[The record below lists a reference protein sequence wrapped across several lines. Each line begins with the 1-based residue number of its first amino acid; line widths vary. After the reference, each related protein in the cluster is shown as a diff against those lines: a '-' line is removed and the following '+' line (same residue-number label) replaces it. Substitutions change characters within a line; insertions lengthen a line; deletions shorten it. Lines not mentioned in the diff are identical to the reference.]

1 MIDMARTVRLG
12 DRSGTLAQRSDA
24 YDLAMS
30 PVTTCRICGREI
42 DVRHE
47 LGWATVHVRE
57 VVRLSPI
64 EFVPQEFLVHVE
76 CAETRPILQHEST

>member
-1 MIDMARTVRLG
+1 MLLG
-12 DRSGTLAQRSDA
+12 NPLRGHSSTLAQPTDT
-24 YDLAMS
+24 YDLTMS

-57 VVRLSPI
+57 VVKLSPI
-64 EFVPQEFLVHVE
+64 EFVVQEFLVHLE
-76 CAETRPILQHEST
+76 CAETRPLLQHETT